1 MTTSE
6 DNTAEKAKAWV
17 VWCGTVAD
25 RFESLEQEAFYAGFD
40 AGRASRDAEVAVLR
54 ERVAELEAQAEKLT
68 TILDRIVEV
77 ANHSAI
83 EGAEGFI
90 WRYDMPP
97 GPIHAAIKALQEAG
111 HPVANVGAV
120 RFNPEAKAELTEF
133 ARTRIQM
140 VWDDAGPVDA
150 QTLAENVVAAQEWLW
165 LSMHFPVESPS
176 EVLAA
181 VRREAA
187 AEGAASALEDVAHE
201 WGNKTWLQVLTQSL
215 VTRAAEIRAGG
226 NQ

>member
-1 MTTSE
+1 MTASE
-6 DNTAEKAKAWV
+6 DNTAPDFWEWLEKQNVPLTEGEARDLAHGAWV
-17 VWCGTVAD
+17 
-25 RFESLEQEAFYAGFD
+25 AGVKYT
-40 AGRASRDAEVAVLR
+40 EVAVLR

-187 AEGAASALEDVAHE
+187 AEERERIATEFEHTRTNDPGTDWFYADAA
-201 WGNKTWLQVLTQSL
+201 K
-215 VTRAAEIRAGG
+215 EIRAGG
-226 NQ
+226 NR

>member
-1 MTTSE
+1 MSE
-6 DNTAEKAKAWV
+6 DNTAEKAIARLDRNIPWDANDRAEFDRDAFL
-17 VWCGTVAD
+17 WNLEEVA
-25 RFESLEQEAFYAGFD
+25 
-40 AGRASRDAEVAVLR
+40 ASRDAEVAVLR

-187 AEGAASALEDVAHE
+187 AEALER
-201 WGNKTWLQVLTQSL
+201 LQTLRGGDIEQEYIDHV
-215 VTRAAEIRAGG
+215 VGG
-226 NQ
+226 NR